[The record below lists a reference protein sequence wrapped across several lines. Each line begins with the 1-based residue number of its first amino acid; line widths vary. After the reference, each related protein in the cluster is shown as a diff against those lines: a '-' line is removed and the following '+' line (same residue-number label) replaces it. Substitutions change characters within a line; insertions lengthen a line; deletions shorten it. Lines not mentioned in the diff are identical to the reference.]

1 MKKTHIQPLVSAN
14 TVCNNI
20 PRWFIKYIQIASKTW
35 HQSSCLVNNKSYQQL
50 NHEFYLDRKRKTL
63 FPVILVATTSYCTFF
78 FVIFGLRYRFF
89 TLPSSNTNQFFFYF
103 YIFFVHWICFLMTRW
118 KQKNKTKNNGPSCT
132 QPKYLSGSW
141 QNQVSDSI
149 AGVIFFH
156 KKILP
161 LCFDIILRNMITTIL

>member
-1 MKKTHIQPLVSAN
+1 M
-14 TVCNNI
+14 CNII

-50 NHEFYLDRKRKTL
+50 LNPWIL
-63 FPVILVATTSYCTFF
+63 FGQKKENPFFSYTSCNYIMLHLF
-78 FVIFGLRYRFF
+78 FVFHQKIFGLRFRFF

-103 YIFFVHWICFLMTRW
+103 YIFFVHWICFLMTRL

-149 AGVIFFH
+149 VGVIFFH

-161 LCFDIILRNMITTIL
+161 LCFDIILRSIITTIL

>member
-1 MKKTHIQPLVSAN
+1 MYIQTHVRSVHAWWRINPIRNWKKKHIHPLVSAN
-14 TVCNNI
+14 TLCNNI

-50 NHEFYLDRKRKTL
+50 NHEFYLDR
-63 FPVILVATTSYCTFF
+63 F
-78 FVIFGLRYRFF
+78 
-89 TLPSSNTNQFFFYF
+89 NQFFFYF
-103 YIFFVHWICFLMTRW
+103 YIFFVHWICFLVTRL
-118 KQKNKTKNNGPSCT
+118 KEKNKTKNNGPSCT

-149 AGVIFFH
+149 VGVIFFH

-161 LCFDIILRNMITTIL
+161 LCFDIILRNIITTIL